1 MTTRTVQI
9 ALASYWP
16 AGQKREDGCR
26 FGLLGQTVD
35 VHPDDLE
42 RFDRLNGDE
51 VAEDEPEAEAGLPNE
66 AAEDDLP
73 EDLRALN
80 LAELREI
87 AKDQGV
93 DLGGATR
100 KADIIAAL
108 SA

>member
-1 MTTRTVQI
+1 MSVRIVRI
-9 ALASYWP
+9 ALASYRRTDE
-16 AGQKREDGCR
+16 AETYAM
-26 FGLLGQTVD
+26 LGETVD

-42 RFDRLNGDE
+42 RFDRLNNAAI
-51 VAEDEPEAEAGLPNE
+51 AENEPEADPDLPNE
-66 AAEDDLP
+66 ADDLP
-73 EDLRALN
+73 EDLQALN

-87 AKDQGV
+87 AKEQGV

>member
-1 MTTRTVQI
+1 MSIRTVRI
-9 ALASYWP
+9 ALASYRR
-16 AGQKREDGCR
+16 ADEAETYAM
-26 FGLLGQTVD
+26 LGETVD

-42 RFDRLNGDE
+42 RFDRLNGDD
-51 VAEDEPEAEAGLPNE
+51 VAEDEPAAGADLPDGADGLPQ
-66 AAEDDLP
+66 
-73 EDLRALN
+73 DLRGPD

>member
-1 MTTRTVQI
+1 MAGYIVTAPVAVVRIGNEYHYFSRGTVFTEGANI
-9 ALASYWP
+9 DHLCAVGLIEP
-16 AGQKREDGCR
+16 IGDGPSA
-26 FGLLGQTVD
+26 D
-35 VHPDDLE
+35 P
-42 RFDRLNGDE
+42 
-51 VAEDEPEAEAGLPNE
+51 GLPNE

-73 EDLRALN
+73 EDLQALN

-87 AKDQGV
+87 AKEQGV

>member
-42 RFDRLNGDE
+42 RFDRLNGAAI
-51 VAEDEPEAEAGLPNE
+51 AEDEPEADPDE
-66 AAEDDLP
+66 AAEGDLP
-73 EDLRALN
+73 EDLQALN
-80 LAELREI
+80 LAELREV
-87 AKDQGV
+87 AKEQGV

>member
-1 MTTRTVQI
+1 MSVRIVRI
-9 ALASYWP
+9 ALASYRRTDE
-16 AGQKREDGCR
+16 AETYAM
-26 FGLLGQTVD
+26 LGETVD

-51 VAEDEPEAEAGLPNE
+51 VAEDEPEADPDLPDEA
-66 AAEDDLP
+66 DDLP
-73 EDLRALN
+73 EDLQALN

-87 AKDQGV
+87 AKEQGV

>member
-51 VAEDEPEAEAGLPNE
+51 VAEDEPAAEADLPDE
-66 AAEDDLP
+66 ADDLP

>member
-1 MTTRTVQI
+1 MSIRTVRI
-9 ALASYWP
+9 ALASYRR
-16 AGQKREDGCR
+16 ADEAETYAM
-26 FGLLGQTVD
+26 LGETVD

-42 RFDRLNGDE
+42 RFDRLNGAAI
-51 VAEDEPEAEAGLPNE
+51 AEDEPEADPDE
-66 AAEDDLP
+66 AAEGDLP
-73 EDLRALN
+73 EDLQALN

-87 AKDQGV
+87 AQDQGV

>member
-1 MTTRTVQI
+1 MSIRIVRI
-9 ALASYWP
+9 ALASYRR
-16 AGQKREDGCR
+16 ADEAETYAM
-26 FGLLGQTVD
+26 LGETVD

-42 RFDRLNGDE
+42 RFDRLNGAAI
-51 VAEDEPEAEAGLPNE
+51 VEDEPEADPDE
-66 AAEDDLP
+66 AAEGDLP
-73 EDLRALN
+73 EDLQALN

-87 AKDQGV
+87 AKEQGV

>member
-1 MTTRTVQI
+1 MSIRTVRI
-9 ALASYWP
+9 ALASYRR
-16 AGQKREDGCR
+16 ADEAETYAM
-26 FGLLGQTVD
+26 LGETVD

-42 RFDRLNGDE
+42 RFDRLNGAAI
-51 VAEDEPEAEAGLPNE
+51 AEDEPEADPDE
-66 AAEDDLP
+66 AAEGDLP
-73 EDLRALN
+73 EDLQALN

-87 AKDQGV
+87 AKEQGV

>member
-1 MTTRTVQI
+1 MSVRIVRI
-9 ALASYWP
+9 ALASYRRTDE
-16 AGQKREDGCR
+16 AETYAM
-26 FGLLGQTVD
+26 LGEIVD

-42 RFDRLNGDE
+42 RFDRLNGDAI
-51 VAEDEPEAEAGLPNE
+51 AEDEPEADPDLPDEA
-66 AAEDDLP
+66 DDLP
-73 EDLRALN
+73 EDLQALN

-87 AKDQGV
+87 AKEQGV

>member
-1 MTTRTVQI
+1 MSVRIVRI
-9 ALASYWP
+9 ALASYRRTDE
-16 AGQKREDGCR
+16 AETYAM
-26 FGLLGQTVD
+26 LGETVD

-51 VAEDEPEAEAGLPNE
+51 VTEDEPEADPDLPDEA
-66 AAEDDLP
+66 DDLP
-73 EDLRALN
+73 EDLQALN

-87 AKDQGV
+87 AKEQGV

>member
-1 MTTRTVQI
+1 MAGYIVTGPVAVVRIGNEYHYFRRGTVFTEG
-9 ALASYWP
+9 ANTGHLCAVGLVEP
-16 AGQKREDGCR
+16 FGDGPSA
-26 FGLLGQTVD
+26 D
-35 VHPDDLE
+35 P
-42 RFDRLNGDE
+42 
-51 VAEDEPEAEAGLPNE
+51 GLPDE

-73 EDLRALN
+73 EDLQALN

>member
-1 MTTRTVQI
+1 MSIRTVRI
-9 ALASYWP
+9 ALASYRR
-16 AGQKREDGCR
+16 ADEAETYAM
-26 FGLLGQTVD
+26 LGETVD

-51 VAEDEPEAEAGLPNE
+51 VAEDEPAAEADLPDE
-66 AAEDDLP
+66 ADDLP

>member
-1 MTTRTVQI
+1 MSIRTVRI
-9 ALASYWP
+9 ALASYRR
-16 AGQKREDGCR
+16 ADEAETYAM
-26 FGLLGQTVD
+26 LGETVD

-51 VAEDEPEAEAGLPNE
+51 VAEDEPAAEADLPDE
-66 AAEDDLP
+66 ADDLP

-80 LAELREI
+80 LAELREV
-87 AKDQGV
+87 AKEQGV

>member
-1 MTTRTVQI
+1 MSVRIVRI
-9 ALASYWP
+9 ALASYRR
-16 AGQKREDGCR
+16 ADEAETYAM
-26 FGLLGQTVD
+26 FGETID

-42 RFDRLNGDE
+42 RFDRLNGAAI
-51 VAEDEPEAEAGLPNE
+51 AEDEPEADPDE
-66 AAEDDLP
+66 AAEGDLP
-73 EDLRALN
+73 EDLQALN

-87 AKDQGV
+87 AKEQGV

>member
-1 MTTRTVQI
+1 MSIRTVRI
-9 ALASYWP
+9 ALASYRR
-16 AGQKREDGCR
+16 ADEAETYAM
-26 FGLLGQTVD
+26 LGETVD

-42 RFDRLNGDE
+42 RFDRLNGDD
-51 VAEDEPEAEAGLPNE
+51 VAEDEPAAEADLPDE
-66 AAEDDLP
+66 ADDLP

>member
-1 MTTRTVQI
+1 MSIRTVRI
-9 ALASYWP
+9 ALASYRR
-16 AGQKREDGCR
+16 ADEAETYAM
-26 FGLLGQTVD
+26 LGETVD

-42 RFDRLNGDE
+42 RFDRLNGD
-51 VAEDEPEAEAGLPNE
+51 AEDEPAAEADLPDE
-66 AAEDDLP
+66 ADDLP

-80 LAELREI
+80 LAELREV
-87 AKDQGV
+87 AKEQGV

>member
-1 MTTRTVQI
+1 MSIRTVRI
-9 ALASYWP
+9 ALASYRR
-16 AGQKREDGCR
+16 ADEAETYAM
-26 FGLLGQTVD
+26 LGETVD

-42 RFDRLNGDE
+42 RFDRLNGDAI
-51 VAEDEPEAEAGLPNE
+51 AEDEPEADPDE
-66 AAEDDLP
+66 AAEGDLP

-87 AKDQGV
+87 AKEQGV

>member
-1 MTTRTVQI
+1 MSIRTVRI
-9 ALASYWP
+9 ALASYRR
-16 AGQKREDGCR
+16 ADEAETYAM
-26 FGLLGQTVD
+26 LGETVD

-51 VAEDEPEAEAGLPNE
+51 VAEDEPAAEADLPDE
-66 AAEDDLP
+66 ADDLP

-87 AKDQGV
+87 AKEQGV

>member
-1 MTTRTVQI
+1 MSIRTVRI
-9 ALASYWP
+9 ALASYRR
-16 AGQKREDGCR
+16 ADEAETYAM
-26 FGLLGQTVD
+26 LGQTVD

-51 VAEDEPEAEAGLPNE
+51 VAEDEPAAEADLPDE
-66 AAEDDLP
+66 ADDLP

-80 LAELREI
+80 LAELREV
-87 AKDQGV
+87 AKEQGV

>member
-1 MTTRTVQI
+1 MAGYIVTAPVAVVRIGNEYHYFSRGTVFTEGANI
-9 ALASYWP
+9 DHLCAVGLIES
-16 AGQKREDGCR
+16 
-26 FGLLGQTVD
+26 FG
-35 VHPDDLE
+35 DD
-42 RFDRLNGDE
+42 
-51 VAEDEPEAEAGLPNE
+51 PGLPNE

>member
-1 MTTRTVQI
+1 MSVRTVRI
-9 ALASYWP
+9 ALASYRR
-16 AGQKREDGCR
+16 ADEAETYAM
-26 FGLLGQTVD
+26 LGETID

-42 RFDRLNGDE
+42 RFDRLNGDAI
-51 VAEDEPEAEAGLPNE
+51 AEDEPEADPDE

-73 EDLRALN
+73 EDLQALN

-87 AKDQGV
+87 AKEQGV

>member
-1 MTTRTVQI
+1 MSVRIVRI
-9 ALASYWP
+9 ELASYRR
-16 AGQKREDGCR
+16 ADEAETYAM
-26 FGLLGQTVD
+26 LGETVD

-42 RFDRLNGDE
+42 RFDRLNGDAI
-51 VAEDEPEAEAGLPNE
+51 AEDEPEVDPDLPDEA
-66 AAEDDLP
+66 DDLP
-73 EDLRALN
+73 EDLQALN

-87 AKDQGV
+87 AKEQGV

>member
-1 MTTRTVQI
+1 MSIRTVRI
-9 ALASYWP
+9 ALASYRR
-16 AGQKREDGCR
+16 ADEAETYAM
-26 FGLLGQTVD
+26 LGETVD

-42 RFDRLNGDE
+42 RFDRLNGDAI
-51 VAEDEPEAEAGLPNE
+51 AEDEPEADPDLPDEA
-66 AAEDDLP
+66 DDLP
-73 EDLRALN
+73 EDLQALN

-87 AKDQGV
+87 AKEQGV

>member
-1 MTTRTVQI
+1 MAAWRSRRRSHGV
-9 ALASYWP
+9 
-16 AGQKREDGCR
+16 GC
-26 FGLLGQTVD
+26 
-35 VHPDDLE
+35 
-42 RFDRLNGDE
+42 N
-51 VAEDEPEAEAGLPNE
+51 EDEPAAEADLPDE
-66 AAEDDLP
+66 ADDLP

>member
-1 MTTRTVQI
+1 MSVRIVRI
-9 ALASYWP
+9 ALASYRRTDE
-16 AGQKREDGCR
+16 AETYAM
-26 FGLLGQTVD
+26 LGETID

-51 VAEDEPEAEAGLPNE
+51 VAEDEPAAEADLPDE
-66 AAEDDLP
+66 ADDLP

>member
-1 MTTRTVQI
+1 MSIRTVRI
-9 ALASYWP
+9 ALASYRR
-16 AGQKREDGCR
+16 ADEAETYAM
-26 FGLLGQTVD
+26 LGETVD

-51 VAEDEPEAEAGLPNE
+51 VAEDEPAAEADLPDE
-66 AAEDDLP
+66 ADDLP

-87 AKDQGV
+87 AQEQGV

>member
-1 MTTRTVQI
+1 MSIRTVRI
-9 ALASYWP
+9 ALASYRR
-16 AGQKREDGCR
+16 ADEAETYAM
-26 FGLLGQTVD
+26 LGETVD

-42 RFDRLNGDE
+42 RFDRLNGDAI
-51 VAEDEPEAEAGLPNE
+51 AEGEPEADPDLPSE

-73 EDLRALN
+73 EDLQALN

-87 AKDQGV
+87 AKEQGV

>member
-1 MTTRTVQI
+1 MSVRIVRI
-9 ALASYWP
+9 ALASYRRTDE
-16 AGQKREDGCR
+16 AETYAM
-26 FGLLGQTVD
+26 LGETVD

-51 VAEDEPEAEAGLPNE
+51 VAEDEPAAEADLPDE
-66 AAEDDLP
+66 ADDLP

>member
-1 MTTRTVQI
+1 MSVRIVRI
-9 ALASYWP
+9 ALASYRRTDE
-16 AGQKREDGCR
+16 AETYAM
-26 FGLLGQTVD
+26 LGETVD

-42 RFDRLNGDE
+42 RFDRLNGDAI
-51 VAEDEPEAEAGLPNE
+51 AEDEPEADPDET
-66 AAEDDLP
+66 AEGDLP
-73 EDLRALN
+73 EDLQALN

>member
-1 MTTRTVQI
+1 MSVRIVRI
-9 ALASYWP
+9 ALASYRR
-16 AGQKREDGCR
+16 ADGAETYAM
-26 FGLLGQTVD
+26 LGETVD

-42 RFDRLNGDE
+42 RFDRLNGAAIAEGEQEADPDLPDE
-51 VAEDEPEAEAGLPNE
+51 A
-66 AAEDDLP
+66 DDLP
-73 EDLRALN
+73 EDLQALN

>member
-1 MTTRTVQI
+1 MSGKT
-9 ALASYWP
+9 
-16 AGQKREDGCR
+16 AGVFEVCVEPVNEPVEACLECGVLFADLFFPGRGEPFGDGPSA
-26 FGLLGQTVD
+26 D
-35 VHPDDLE
+35 P
-42 RFDRLNGDE
+42 
-51 VAEDEPEAEAGLPNE
+51 GLPNE

-73 EDLRALN
+73 EDLQALN

-87 AKDQGV
+87 AKEQGV